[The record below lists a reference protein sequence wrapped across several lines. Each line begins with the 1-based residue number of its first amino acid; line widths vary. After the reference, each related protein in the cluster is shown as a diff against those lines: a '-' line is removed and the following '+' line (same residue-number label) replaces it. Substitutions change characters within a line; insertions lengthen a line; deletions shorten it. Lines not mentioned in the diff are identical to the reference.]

1 MATYTKQILSGSVNG
16 RQIPVAV
23 SSSVTEIHTAVAGTT
38 DMDEIYL
45 YVANNNSASVSCS
58 ILWGGTDELSDKVE
72 LIVNPAQGRT
82 LVVDGKLLQNSLVVS
97 AYTKNYAGV
106 VIDGFVNEIRE

>member
-58 ILWGGTDELSDKVE
+58 IQWGGDGVVDRTSFLVHPK
-72 LIVNPAQGRT
+72 NGRT
-82 LVVDGKLLQNSLVVS
+82 LVMDGKLLQNSLVVK
-97 AYTKNYAGV
+97 AYTLDFDGV
-106 VIDGFVNEIRE
+106 VIDGFINRISA

>member
-1 MATYTKQILSGSVNG
+1 MTYTKQILSGSVNG
-16 RQIPVAV
+16 KQIPVAV

-58 ILWGGTDELSDKVE
+58 ILWGGDGVVDGTSFLVPPK
-72 LIVNPAQGRT
+72 NGRT
-82 LVVDGKLLQNSLVVS
+82 LIMDGKLLQNGLVVK
-97 AYTKNYAGV
+97 AFTLDYDGV
-106 VIDGFVNEIRE
+106 VIDGFINRITA